1 MNYSVLIQNR
11 KSVREFADT
20 PVSAEL
26 LHTVWEYYHLSCRR
40 LVSGIGTGLT
50 IFGSQAREALE
61 GAAGYH
67 NFLPGAPH
75 YMVLLSESHPQAHI
89 NAGFMMQDMLL
100 KLQDLGLD
108 SCWITFGSSELIK
121 QELGIDS
128 PLDVAAIAAF
138 GYGKKAP
145 RRLRLNILTMSNV
158 DIKAKRHYFEP
169 KRALQDLVFA
179 DTWGNTH
186 GVEEKIG
193 FFDDMLWEA
202 FYAASLSPSYL
213 NRQAYGFLLG
223 DGKVTLV
230 RRPDEYTTDIDGDL
244 SLGAMLLHFT
254 AVAEMW
260 AGKLCWQFNIPA
272 VSDLPLGHSAV
283 AECIL

>member
-1 MNYSVLIQNR
+1 MNYITLIQNR
-11 KSVREFADT
+11 RSTREFSEAGVRSD
-20 PVSAEL
+20 L
-26 LHTVWEYYHLSCRR
+26 LNAIWAYYHQNCRH
-40 LVSGIGTGLT
+40 LIPEIGTGLV
-50 IFGSQAREALE
+50 IFGAQAQKALE

-67 NFLPGAPH
+67 NFLVGAPH
-75 YMVLLSESHPQAHI
+75 YMVLLSEPHPQAHI

-100 KLQDLGLD
+100 KLLDLGLD

-179 DTWGNTH
+179 DTWDNTH
-186 GVEEKIG
+186 GVEERIG

-213 NRQAYGFLLG
+213 NRQAYGFLLRDSG
-223 DGKVTLV
+223 VTLV

-244 SLGAMLLHFT
+244 SLGAALLHFT

-260 AGKLCWQFNIPA
+260 AGKLRWNFDIPNQT
-272 VSDLPLGHSAV
+272 DLPPGHSAV